1 MEQNNTGGQIANRDI
16 ENSGSIT
23 FLQEL
28 TKRLLDPNISEE
40 MRSRIREERD
50 REEIREERDREE
62 QRIREERDHEFRMTY
77 LGALRYL
84 IFGSG
89 QTTATV
95 ISMKF

>member
-50 REEIREERDREE
+50 REEIREE

-84 IFGSG
+84 LFGSG